1 MKAWRWLSSA
11 SLLVW
16 GAMLALYLLGRGG
29 RTAAG
34 VAVTDREGSPWQPS
48 SSGGFA
54 ARFGNVVALDHL
66 DLEIHSGEFVSLLGP
81 SGCGKT
87 TALRIIAGFEWPDSG
102 EVLVDGHDVLGMP
115 ANRRNMGMVF
125 QAYSLF
131 PNLTAQ
137 QNVEFGLRVRKQ
149 SHEARSRRARE
160 LLELVGLGEAMG
172 RYPRQLSGGQ
182 QQRVALARS
191 IAIQPSVLLLDE
203 PLSALDAK
211 VRVQLR
217 EEVRRIQLELG
228 ITTLYVT
235 HDQEEALSISDRV
248 AVMSQGRVEQLGT
261 PAQIYSGPRTAF
273 VANFVGT
280 MNKLEG
286 TVVVGLGPDSP
297 HRAAPAEHS
306 GPVVQPSGRRN
317 RRALLAA
324 RGREPRGADER
335 RQTGRGPPRGQGD
348 EPDVPRAGHPRR
360 PGHRNRGSAGGRLE
374 RGGPQPRRRHS
385 RGDQA
390 RCSLPAL
397 DHLVGRR
404 SEGTG
409 GRASPA
415 QPPWHGRDSI

>member
-1 MKAWRWLSSA
+1 MATIELRGLRRTF
-11 SLLVW
+11 
-16 GAMLALYLLGRGG
+16 GA
-29 RTAAG
+29 
-34 VAVTDREGSPWQPS
+34 
-48 SSGGFA
+48 
-54 ARFGNVVALDHL
+54 VVALDNL
-66 DLEIHSGEFVSLLGP
+66 DLDVRSGEFVSLLGP

-102 EVLVDGHDVLGMP
+102 EVLVDGQDVLAKP
-115 ANRRNMGMVF
+115 ANKRNMGMVF

-149 SHEARSRRARE
+149 SREQRAKRSRE
-160 LLELVGLGEAMG
+160 LLELVGLGSAMT
-172 RYPRQLSGGQ
+172 RYPRQMSGGQ

-191 IAIQPSVLLLDE
+191 LAIQPSVLLLDE

-248 AVMSQGRVEQLGT
+248 AVMSQGRIEQLGT

-286 TVVVGLGPDSP
+286 TVESLAERTVRCGPLLLSVPDPSFNHPAGEKVELFLRPEDVSLELLSNGTAPAPGLLEGRVTSLTFLGPVTRVGLATEIGP
-297 HRAAPAEHS
+297 
-306 GPVVQPSGRRN
+306 
-317 RRALLAA
+317 LLADVSSGVALNLAADTVVAVKLDSTSLRSIA
-324 RGREPRGADER
+324 R
-335 RQTGRGPPRGQGD
+335 
-348 EPDVPRAGHPRR
+348 
-360 PGHRNRGSAGGRLE
+360 
-374 RGGPQPRRRHS
+374 
-385 RGDQA
+385 
-390 RCSLPAL
+390 
-397 DHLVGRR
+397 
-404 SEGTG
+404 
-409 GRASPA
+409 
-415 QPPWHGRDSI
+415 